1 MRAYVT
7 AAGMAFGLVVV
18 WAALVPFVAWDRG
31 WAPGARACGQGPCGA
46 VSLDTRPVFSGAR
59 QYGSEVI
66 HLLRLRPKARRIQ
79 QWANSTLLHLPVRRR
94 TDATSAIISCSGGW
108 RRGGMTGSTM
118 HLAVGLHRRDFA
130 AQFRS
135 DAARHPSRLLRG
147 SPSACGAGPCAPAT
161 VASMDKLSVVLVAV
175 FAGLPLAWRDG

>member
-1 MRAYVT
+1 MALRSYTCSDCGRRHVAFSNEQIQRCFICQCVVELT
-7 AAGMAFGLVVV
+7 QHQRSSRVQAAG
-18 WAALVPFVAWDRG
+18 AAV
-31 WAPGARACGQGPCGA
+31 
-46 VSLDTRPVFSGAR
+46 
-59 QYGSEVI
+59 
-66 HLLRLRPKARRIQ
+66 
-79 QWANSTLLHLPVRRR
+79 
-94 TDATSAIISCSGGW
+94 
-108 RRGGMTGSTM
+108 GMTGSTM